1 MMVAQESAGLL
12 PYRWHGGALQVFL
25 VHPGG
30 PYWQRKDEGAWQ
42 IAKGGAL
49 PGEALHNAALREF
62 EEEVGAR
69 PAGNPWPLAR
79 LRQAG
84 GKWVEA
90 YAVEGDLDPADLA
103 SNAFEVEWPPRSGI
117 IGSFPEI
124 DHAAWFSL
132 AEARVKILRS
142 QAPFLTALE
151 QALSRGEDAGSSRT
165 IREGSK

>member
-1 MMVAQESAGLL
+1 MKASQISAGLL
-12 PYRWHGGALQVFL
+12 PYRWHAGTLQIFL

-30 PYWQRKDEGAWQ
+30 PYWQRKDDGAWQ
-42 IAKGGAL
+42 IAKGTAL

-69 PAGNPWPLAR
+69 PAGKPWPLAR

-90 YAVEGDLDPADLA
+90 YAIEGDLDPADLV

-117 IGSFPEI
+117 LGSFPEI
-124 DHAAWFSL
+124 DRAAWFPL
-132 AEARVKILRS
+132 AEARTRILAS
-142 QAPFLTALE
+142 QTPFLTALE
-151 QALSRGEDAGSSRT
+151 QAVSQREEVGSSC
-165 IREGSK
+165 IGEGTK

>member
-1 MMVAQESAGLL
+1 MTTSQVSAGLL
-12 PYRWHGGALQVFL
+12 PYCWHAGALKVFL

-30 PYWQRKDEGAWQ
+30 PYWRRKDDGAWQ

-69 PAGNPWPLAR
+69 PAGKPWPLAR

-90 YAVEGDLDPADLA
+90 YAVEGNLEPADLV
-103 SNAFEVEWPPRSGI
+103 SNPFEVEWPPRSGVV
-117 IGSFPEI
+117 GSFPEI
-124 DHAAWFSL
+124 DKAAWFSL
-132 AEARVKILRS
+132 AEAHTRILPS

-151 QALSRGEDAGSSRT
+151 QAVSRRESPASSCTGEGR
-165 IREGSK
+165 K

>member
-1 MMVAQESAGLL
+1 MTGARESAGLL
-12 PYRWHGGALQVFL
+12 PYRWQGGLLQVFL

-49 PGEALHNAALREF
+49 PGEALHNAAVREF
-62 EEEVGAR
+62 QEEVGAR
-69 PAGNPWPLAR
+69 PAGKPWPLAR

-90 YAVEGDLDPADLA
+90 YAVQGDLDPADLVSA
-103 SNAFEVEWPPRSGI
+103 RFEVEWPPRSGI

-124 DHAAWFSL
+124 DQAGWFSL
-132 AEARVKILRS
+132 AEARARMLPS

-151 QALSRGEDAGSSRT
+151 QALSRKQGAGCSPRAGEGAT
-165 IREGSK
+165 

>member
-1 MMVAQESAGLL
+1 MALQVSAGLL
-12 PYRWHGGALQVFL
+12 PYRWHAGRLQVFL

-30 PYWQRKDEGAWQ
+30 PYWRRKDEGAWQ
-42 IAKGGAL
+42 IAKGSAL

-69 PAGNPWPLAR
+69 PSGKLWPLAR
-79 LRQAG
+79 LRQSG

-90 YAVEGDLDPADLA
+90 YAVEGDLDPADLV

-124 DHAAWFSL
+124 DQAAWFPL
-132 AEARVKILRS
+132 AEARTRILAS
-142 QAPFLTALE
+142 QAPFLVALE
-151 QALSRGEDAGSSRT
+151 QAVCRSEGAVSSCLGKGT
-165 IREGSK
+165 K